1 MTSPPSLSLFSVTC
15 DDPAPD
21 CVVVHHLHLQRL
33 RGSDDDED
41 HPGGD
46 PHRGQEVF
54 IAVAEGDQVIHS
66 RLANQKYWSE
76 LTTQKQAV

>member
-21 CVVVHHLHLQRL
+21 CVVAHHLHLQRL

-66 RLANQKYWSE
+66 RLANQRQVLE
-76 LTTQKQAV
+76 